1 MLLLTRS
8 EIASLLTLDDYI
20 RVVEEAFR
28 NHAEGGSFTPA
39 LAHVDA
45 EGGEFHIKAGGV
57 RGNPPYF
64 GVKVNGGFFQNRA
77 RHGLPNIQGLIVLS
91 RADNGVPLAVLDS
104 IEITIQRTGA
114 STAVAAKYLARP
126 DSRVCIVCG
135 CGNQARIQLRAL
147 SRVLHL
153 ERVFAWSPIHD
164 PAEADAYANEMSR
177 ELGIPVM
184 PSNDL
189 PESLA
194 QSDVCVTC
202 TPSRA
207 PFIRRS
213 HVRPGTFIAAVGADS
228 PDKQELDADLTAR
241 SKVIADIRDQAIA
254 VGETHHAIQAGLVS
268 PEHVHADLGEI
279 ITGQRSGRASP
290 EEIIIF
296 DSTGTA
302 LQDVASA
309 AAVYERAVAVGCGTE
324 WQSS

>member
-1 MLLLTRS
+1 MLLLTRN
-8 EIASLLTLDDYI
+8 EISSLMTLDDYI
-20 RVVEEAFR
+20 RVVEDAFR
-28 NHAEGGSFTPA
+28 NHAEGRSFTPA

-45 EGGEFHIKAGGV
+45 DGGEFHIKAGGM

-64 GVKVNGGFFQNRA
+64 GIKVNGGFFQNRS
-77 RHGLPNIQGLIVLS
+77 RYGLPNIQGLIMLS

-126 DSRVCIVCG
+126 DSRVCTVCG

-147 SRVLHL
+147 LRVLRL
-153 ERVFAWSPIHD
+153 ERAFVWSPIND
-164 PAEADAYANEMSR
+164 PVEADAYASEMSR
-177 ELGIPVM
+177 ELGITVT

-189 PESLA
+189 TESLA

-202 TPSRA
+202 TPSHK

-213 HVRPGTFIAAVGADS
+213 AVRPGTFIAAVGADS
-228 PDKQELDADLTAR
+228 PDKQELDSDLTAQ
-241 SKVIADIRDQAIA
+241 SKVIADIRDQVIA

-268 PEHVHADLGEI
+268 ASHVHAELGEI
-279 ITGQRSGRASP
+279 ITGKKCARTSRD
-290 EEIIIF
+290 EVIIF

-302 LQDVASA
+302 LQDVAAA
-309 AAVYERAVAVGCGTE
+309 AAVYERAVAVGRGTQ
-324 WQSS
+324 WQT